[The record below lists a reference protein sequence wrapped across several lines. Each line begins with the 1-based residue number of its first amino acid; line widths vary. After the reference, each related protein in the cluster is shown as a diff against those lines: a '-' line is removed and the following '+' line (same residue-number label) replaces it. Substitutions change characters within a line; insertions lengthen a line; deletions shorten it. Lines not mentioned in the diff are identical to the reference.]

1 MAAGVTTLLGM
12 GELRTAA
19 AQALAPATDTD
30 PYVFEDLVD
39 NCEPPALVLDQGDPW
54 LTPGQQQVQT
64 FGPCLYTARLR
75 VYCLAGRTEPGPGI
89 DAIEVLQAYV
99 LERLRA
105 DPYTWSLETVGGR
118 GQIDMSGITY
128 FGSVITYLVP
138 TTT

>member
-54 LTPGQQQVQT
+54 LTPDSSRSRHSDRVSTPPDSGCIAWPAAPNRGREPT
-64 FGPCLYTARLR
+64 PSKFCRRTSWTGCGPT
-75 VYCLAGRTEPGPGI
+75 RTHG
-89 DAIEVLQAYV
+89 
-99 LERLRA
+99 
-105 DPYTWSLETVGGR
+105 
-118 GQIDMSGITY
+118 
-128 FGSVITYLVP
+128 
-138 TTT
+138 